1 MADEPITADTLLQVP
16 RWLQTHPELLRRGI
30 VLTDCLKPV
39 SGLILSYLFGWIL
52 TQKRQVICLQ
62 HYLDGTTRLRCQ
74 DLGFRQRRGGN
85 M

>member
-39 SGLILSYLFGWIL
+39 SGLILSHLFGWIL
-52 TQKRQVICLQ
+52 TQK
-62 HYLDGTTRLRCQ
+62 
-74 DLGFRQRRGGN
+74 
-85 M
+85 